1 VVAPVLV
8 LLSTAGVALAV
19 ASGFANLAM
28 RRRGRPGERRALAAA
43 GGLAGVAVA
52 CAALLARGPARDG
65 ERTLFAGG
73 VATEPFVFVEGIRR
87 PLPSQQ
93 IRAVKP
99 PTGTPVFD
107 VTYTI
112 DSWGNRSAPEA
123 PGRPA
128 VVFFGCS
135 FAFGNG
141 LEDDETLPWQFALDV
156 GRQFD
161 VVNAALSGYGAH
173 HMLRM
178 LEIGLLDGRVPS
190 GVARAFYSAIP
201 DHVRRAAQGQH
212 WDLVGPRYELEGE
225 GLRLAGAMRNLPGRL
240 FVETLQYAIGPKW
253 RPPWEIATPGPAD
266 VERWSRIVARSA
278 ALVRERWGAPLTVVM
293 WDFGTPW
300 GRRLGAELRRHGLD
314 VVLVSDLLPPAQV
327 RFIPGDGHPTAS
339 TDAALARALAT
350 RYFPR
355 PGTPD

>member
-1 VVAPVLV
+1 
-8 LLSTAGVALAV
+8 
-19 ASGFANLAM
+19 M
-28 RRRGRPGERRALAAA
+28 
-43 GGLAGVAVA
+43 
-52 CAALLARGPARDG
+52 
-65 ERTLFAGG
+65 
-73 VATEPFVFVEGIRR
+73 
-87 PLPSQQ
+87 
-93 IRAVKP
+93 KP

-135 FAFGNG
+135 FAFGAG
-141 LEDDETLPWQFALDV
+141 VEDDETLPWQFALDV
-156 GRQFD
+156 GGQFD

-201 DHVRRAAQGQH
+201 DHVRRARRASTG
-212 WDLVGPRYELEGE
+212 
-225 GLRLAGAMRNLPGRL
+225 
-240 FVETLQYAIGPKW
+240 TSS
-253 RPPWEIATPGPAD
+253 GPATS
-266 VERWSRIVARSA
+266 SR
-278 ALVRERWGAPLTVVM
+278 VVM
-293 WDFGTPW
+293 WDFGTPR

-339 TDAALARALAT
+339 TDAALARALAR

>member
-1 VVAPVLV
+1 MAAPVLV
-8 LLSTAGVALAV
+8 LLATAGAALAI
-19 ASGFANLAM
+19 AAWLAKAAM
-28 RRRGRPGERRALAAA
+28 RVGRRSGERRALAAA
-43 GGLAGVAVA
+43 GALAGVAVA
-52 CAALLARGPARDG
+52 CAALLVRGPAPDG
-65 ERTLFAGG
+65 DRTLFVGG

-141 LEDDETLPWQFALDV
+141 VEDDETLPWQFALDV
-156 GRQFD
+156 GRRFD

-173 HMLRM
+173 HVLRM
-178 LEIGLLDGRVPS
+178 LELGLLDGRVQS

-201 DHVRRAAQGQH
+201 DHVRRAAQGQS
-212 WDLVGPRYELEGE
+212 WDLVGPRYELAGD
-225 GLRLAGAMRNLPGRL
+225 GLRLAGPMRSLPGRL
-240 FVETLQYAIGPKW
+240 FVETLQYALGRKW
-253 RPPWEIATPGPAD
+253 RPPWEDATPGPAD
-266 VERWSRIVARSA
+266 VERWARIVAQSA
-278 ALVRERWGAPLTVVM
+278 ALVRERWGAPFTVVM
-293 WDFGTPW
+293 WDFGTPR
-300 GRRLGAELRRHGLD
+300 GRGLGAELRRHGLD
-314 VVLVSDLLPPAQV
+314 VVLVSELLPPAKV
-327 RFIPGDGHPTAS
+327 RLIPGDGHPTAS
-339 TDAALARALAT
+339 TDAALARALAEK
-350 RYFPR
+350 YFP
-355 PGTPD
+355 GTGTAE